1 MKFSV
6 IFSTLLFLATVVSA
20 QLSPLQKQYDWVVPH
35 ISPTASVGLTLGV
48 TEIRVDYNRPYVKGR
63 EIWGKLVPYGE
74 VWRAGANKAT
84 TITFGTEAMIEGQ
97 KLPAGTYALF
107 YVPTET
113 EWEVAF
119 NKVAEQWGAFTY
131 RKEADALRVK
141 TKAQPAEHIEALEYT
156 IPVSSPDT
164 AQVVLH
170 WEKLKVPFTIRV
182 DAVGL
187 AKKKANSTFDWLS
200 ALFATTYF
208 LEEKSDLPEALKWA
222 NVGIALEGNYSMYE
236 IKSRVLAQMGRFKEA
251 IAAAEQA
258 IEANKTSP
266 RRIPT
271 TAIEK
276 RIEDW
281 KAKL

>member
-1 MKFSV
+1 MKFRYCFV
-6 IFSTLLFLATVVSA
+6 LLLFLPGSVTA
-20 QLSPLQKQYDWVVPH
+20 QLSALQKQYDWVVPH
-35 ISPTASVGLTLGV
+35 ISPTASVELVLGV
-48 TEIRVDYNRPYVKGR
+48 TEVKIDYNRPFVKGR
-63 EIWGKLVPYGE
+63 EIWGKLVPWGQ

-84 TITFGTEAMIEGQ
+84 TITFGTEVMIEGQ

-113 EWEVAF
+113 EWEVVF
-119 NKVAEQWGAFTY
+119 NKVPEQWGAFTY

-156 IPVSSPDT
+156 IPVTSPDT

-170 WEKLKVPFTIRV
+170 WEKVKIPFTIKV

-208 LEEKSDLPEALKWA
+208 LEEKSDLAEALKWA

-236 IKSRVLAQMGRFKEA
+236 IKSRVLAQMGRYKEA
-251 IAAAEQA
+251 ISAAEQA

-276 RIEDW
+276 RIEEW
-281 KAKL
+281 KAKP